1 MYVRARVYSVHGSLR
16 LYVYRGERERG
27 LGAGGGGVERG
38 EKAGERWNRG
48 WERRERRSRVKER
61 LAGSQPRGLGAG
73 RGKRVIGRRGGGNT
87 VENRRETGSSVR
99 LVPAHTSHPILRSL
113 SPSILP
119 HPSSRTA
126 VPRALEMKPNFSL
139 LPRLTLLATLQ
150 PLTLSSSPSPVSTTP
165 ARLYRA
171 LPLPPPARHSSLYP
185 MSESKGVLWG

>member
-16 LYVYRGERERG
+16 LYVSGRMRKRV
-27 LGAGGGGVERG
+27 GGVERG

-48 WERRERRSRVKER
+48 WESRERSSRVKER
-61 LAGSQPRGLGAG
+61 LVESRPGWAGGE
-73 RGKRVIGRRGGGNT
+73 KRAIGWRGGGNRG
-87 VENRRETGSSVR
+87 ENRRETGSSVR

-119 HPSSRTA
+119 HPSPRTT

-150 PLTLSSSPSPVSTTP
+150 PLTLPCPP
-165 ARLYRA
+165 FQPP
-171 LPLPPPARHSSLYP
+171 PLACTVPFRSLPARHSSLYP